1 MEHGAWNTVPTIER
15 LGAADSALVATVG
28 PLMVLP
34 GARTGIAGIVPIRIN
49 LCPTDAADRDGA
61 HAAIINALTQI
72 AAQPWRRDGGRNHA
86 RPRVGLQLSP
96 PRPASIP
103 LSGETFSPPKLDL
116 SRTKRSC

>member
-1 MEHGAWNTVPTIER
+1 MPAIER

-34 GARTGIAGIVPIRIN
+34 GARTGIAGKSHSRIN

-72 AAQPWRRDGGRNHA
+72 AAQPWRRDGGKPCSPA
-86 RPRVGLQLSP
+86 RWVAAFAAPSRQH
-96 PRPASIP
+96 P
-103 LSGETFSPPKLDL
+103 LIGGDL
-116 SRTKRSC
+116 